1 MLYCCQWSLWLLGH
15 MPVFYCFKMNL
26 FPVSVT
32 CLILKGKHTRTHRLS
47 LELKVWAPPYF
58 ETLFINDSLLT
69 FPVFMN
75 KSDLR
80 PASVRSLLL
89 CQPCSESPQCPESS
103 PPPARWAPVP
113 LHTGEKTLQ
122 SSHGLNHLIG
132 ASFIYLV
139 NQYLWMQ
146 GWAVVFTGLN

>member
-1 MLYCCQWSLWLLGH
+1 MS
-15 MPVFYCFKMNL
+15 L
-26 FPVSVT
+26 FPVQVT

-47 LELKVWAPPYF
+47 QELKVWAPPYF

-80 PASVRSLLL
+80 SASVRSLLL
-89 CQPCSESPQCPESS
+89 SQPCSQSPQCPDSS

-113 LHTGEKTLQ
+113 LHTGEQTLRG
-122 SSHGLNHLIG
+122 SHGLNHLICV
-132 ASFIYLV
+132 SFIYLV
-139 NQYLWMQ
+139 STHLLLCLWMKFRRLS
-146 GWAVVFTGLN
+146 GNFHFSTCSFTLTC